1 MQQYLYPMSSLIAFK
16 SFIRKIGDCDGISG
30 VSGTLTATSFGK
42 ILDFF
47 NLALMDVFLDIG
59 AGVCHALFYATD
71 RAPGI
76 KSYGIENDP
85 IKLIKARAA
94 LEKFNNN
101 NSMTLIEA
109 NIEELPQLPN
119 NTTHVYIACEGMPPT
134 TIEAIMKLIDACKTV
149 KKTVF
154 VARHG
159 QGFECDNMALVQKI
173 PVTLQGGGT
182 RLQAYCYELNNI

>member
-1 MQQYLYPMSSLIAFK
+1 MSSLTAFK

-47 NLALMDVFLDIG
+47 NLKPLTDIFLDIG

-85 IKLIKARAA
+85 IKIIKARAA

-101 NSMTLIEA
+101 NMTLIEA
-109 NIEELPQLPN
+109 NIEELHKLPDG
-119 NTTHVYIACEGMPPT
+119 TTHVYIACEGMPPT
-134 TIEAIMKLIDACKTV
+134 TIEAIITLIDACKTV
-149 KKTVF
+149 KKAVF
-154 VARHG
+154 VARRG
-159 QGFECDNMALVQKI
+159 QGFECNNMTLVRKI
-173 PVTLQGGGT
+173 PVALAGGGT
-182 RLQAYCYELNNI
+182 RLWAYCYERTLDI

>member
-1 MQQYLYPMSSLIAFK
+1 MTTFK

-47 NLALMDVFLDIG
+47 NLEPLTDTFLDIG
-59 AGVCHALFYATD
+59 AGVCHAMFYATY
-71 RAPGI
+71 RAPSI

-94 LEKFNNN
+94 LAKFNNY

-149 KKTVF
+149 KKSVF

-159 QGFECDNMALVQKI
+159 QGFECNNMALVHTI
-173 PVTLQGGGT
+173 PVTLAGGRT
-182 RLQAYCYELNNI
+182 RLQAYCYELNII

>member
-1 MQQYLYPMSSLIAFK
+1 MQQYLNPMSSLTAFK

-85 IKLIKARAA
+85 VKIIKARAA

-101 NSMTLIEA
+101 NMTLIEA
-109 NIEELPQLPN
+109 NIEELLKLPN
-119 NTTHVYIACEGMPPT
+119 NITHVYIACEGMPPT
-134 TIEAIMKLIDACKTV
+134 TIEAIITLIDACKTV
-149 KKTVF
+149 KKAVF

-159 QGFECDNMALVQKI
+159 QGFECDNMALVRKI
-173 PVTLQGGGT
+173 PVALAGGGT
-182 RLQAYCYELNNI
+182 RLQAYCYKTN